1 MTKQKSQSDKDTVA
15 GQTASVTV
23 PPAEPVGGA
32 LSNTTGTVDNQSKNN
47 DATGSG
53 GNDSSDN
60 SKPLTPNAPQIA
72 QATEADISA
81 LLNAVAKI
89 ASDGGT
95 IIPETATLEFN
106 ESIFSTGRGDDDDAL
121 LQTNKLWASEP
132 APVLIVTASSSRRR
146 IGRRFPA
153 GEPVEIPADELTDG
167 QLKEL
172 MADPVLNLT
181 PKSM

>member
-47 DATGSG
+47 DATGAG
-53 GNDSSDN
+53 NNDGNDNNKQLMPDAS
-60 SKPLTPNAPQIA
+60 
-72 QATEADISA
+72 
-81 LLNAVAKI
+81 LNNE
-89 ASDGGT
+89 DG
-95 IIPETATLEFN
+95 A
-106 ESIFSTGRGDDDDAL
+106 
-121 LQTNKLWASEP
+121 
-132 APVLIVTASSSRRR
+132 VLIVTASSSRRR

-153 GEPVEIPADELTDG
+153 GEPVEIPVDELTEG

-181 PKSM
+181 SKDT